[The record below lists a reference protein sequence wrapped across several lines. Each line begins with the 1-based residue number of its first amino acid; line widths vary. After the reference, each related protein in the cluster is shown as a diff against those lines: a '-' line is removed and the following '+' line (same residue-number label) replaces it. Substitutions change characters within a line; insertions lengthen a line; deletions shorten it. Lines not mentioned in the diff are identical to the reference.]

1 MTKKREHWGSKIGF
15 LMAAAGSAIG
25 LGSLWRFP
33 YVVSQNGGGAFVL
46 LYILFVFFLVLP
58 IFMSEL
64 IVGRKSQKSPVLAY
78 SSLSH
83 KSQNWR
89 VAGWLNLICSF
100 LILSFYSVVAGWAV
114 NYVLMSLC
122 NFTTG
127 KSAAEI
133 SGTFDTLYFAPGMN
147 LLWLFVFLALTCG
160 VVYCGIRKGIEY
172 WSEIL
177 MPALFVFLIG
187 LVAYALTL
195 KGAGAALTQIFS
207 CDFGALKPSSI
218 LEALGMAFFTMSVG
232 IGIIVTYGSYMKP
245 DENIPQTSLLVAV
258 MSVLVSLLA
267 VLMIFPVIYTFN
279 MEAAEGPGLVFKTLP
294 VLFAQLPGTLVLST
308 IFFVLLVFTALTSSI
323 SLLEVLVAA
332 LMDMYDFSRKKATLL
347 IGAATFIMGIPSALA
362 GSGTLFPAWKTVYG
376 MDFFSTLDT
385 ITGTWFMPIGGLLIC
400 IFTGWRMDQRVCEKE
415 IRTGS
420 KALWVFRPWRFM
432 IRYIAPLAII
442 SIMLQKAGIL
452 NIDRLF
458 S

>member
-46 LYILFVFFLVLP
+46 LYMIFVFLLVLP

-78 SSLSH
+78 SALSH

-89 VAGWLNLICSF
+89 TAGWLTLICSF
-100 LILSFYSVVAGWAV
+100 LILSFYSVVAGWSV

-122 NFTTG
+122 NFTNG
-127 KSAAEI
+127 KSATEI
-133 SGTFDTLYFAPGMN
+133 SAIFDTLYLSPGMN
-147 LLWLFVFLALTCG
+147 LLWLFVFIAITCG

-177 MPALFVFLIG
+177 MPALFLFLIG
-187 LVAYALTL
+187 LVCYAMTL
-195 KGAGAALTQIFS
+195 KGAGEAMRHIFS
-207 CDFGALKPSSI
+207 CDFASLRPSSI

-232 IGIIVTYGSYMKP
+232 IGIIITYGSYMLP
-245 DENIPQTSLLVAV
+245 DENIPQTSFLVAI
-258 MSVLVSLLA
+258 MSILVSLLA
-267 VLMIFPVIYTFN
+267 VMMIFPVIYTFN

-294 VLFAQLPGTLVLST
+294 VLFAQLPGTLLLST

-332 LMDMYDFSRKKATLL
+332 FMDMYNFTRRKATLL
-347 IGAATFIMGIPSALA
+347 IGGAVFVMGIPSALA
-362 GSGTLFPAWKTVYG
+362 GSGALFPAWKEVYG
-376 MDFFSTLDT
+376 IDFFATLDT

-400 IFTGWRMDQRVCEKE
+400 IFTGWKMDQKVCKKE
-415 IRTGS
+415 LLTGS
-420 KALWVFRPWRFM
+420 KAKWVYKPWLFAVRFL
-432 IRYIAPLAII
+432 APLAII
-442 SIMLQKAGIL
+442 AIMLQKAGIL
-452 NIDRLF
+452 NIDKLF
-458 S
+458 